1 MPLTLIVWCAL
12 CLIWGTTWIVIKI
25 GLADLPPI
33 GFATVRFLIAS
44 GILFVVLR
52 VQKLPLPKTAKEWR
66 LLALTGIL
74 QFSINYSLIFWG
86 EQYISSGLTAVLQA
100 TISMFGLLL
109 AWFFLP
115 NERITKL
122 KVAAVVLGIAG
133 VAIIFSDQLR
143 VQNVMAFLGSVGIVI
158 AAYTAAQ
165 ASVLVK
171 AKAGAFHP
179 ATLVFGQMICGLP
192 PIILYTFV
200 FEGNPLQY
208 HWTWTAVASVL
219 YLAIVGTVAAF
230 WLYYWL
236 LSKVESTM
244 AMMIS
249 VATPLIAVLIDW
261 AVLDERL
268 PTQTFLGGLLIMA
281 SIVSIVFRRP
291 TSGKASVK

>member
-1 MPLTLIVWCAL
+1 MPLTLVVWCVL

-33 GFATVRFLIAS
+33 GFATVRFLIAAF
-44 GILFVVLR
+44 ILFIILR

-86 EQYISSGLTAVLQA
+86 EQHISSGLTAVLQA

-122 KVAAVVLGIAG
+122 KVGAVVLGIAG

-143 VQNVMAFLGSVGIVI
+143 VQNVLAFLGSVGVVI

-171 AKAGAFHP
+171 AKGGTFHP

-192 PIILYTFV
+192 PIILYTFI
-200 FEGNPLQY
+200 FEGSPLQY
-208 HWTWTAVASVL
+208 HWTWKAIASVL
-219 YLAIVGTVAAF
+219 YLAIVGTVVAF

-268 PTQTFLGGLLIMA
+268 PTQTFLGGVLIMA
-281 SIVSIVFRRP
+281 SIATIVFRKP
-291 TSGKASVK
+291 AAAKAYAE